1 MSNAATSQETALR
14 RLDDHEQALE
24 HCTYCPKMCRLAC
37 PMAEATGRESVTPWA
52 LMGLANYVRKGHVAL
67 DAEIARSFY
76 DCTGCLR
83 CQPYCLHGND
93 VPTALW
99 TARNLV
105 VSEGVVPPEVAGA
118 KARFDANGSMFE
130 PGDRES
136 AATAIAEAV
145 AGKAPAGMIDPK
157 APDVLF
163 LACAT
168 AANPRRAAD
177 AARAATGALGKVS
190 LPDPALR
197 CCGAPLRDLGFVEEF
212 KAVARANQARLAGH
226 ERIVCDASICART
239 FEKEYPKVGAD
250 LGVPVVDLVT
260 ALDGALT
267 GDKLKGIKKRTEKA
281 VYHDPC
287 HLGRHAGVY
296 DAPRRLA
303 AALFEKPLGEFPW
316 SRERGSC
323 CGGGGGFPFVDRR
336 SARMMASAITA
347 EAREA
352 GYELIV
358 TGSAEC
364 AAMLSEAQPP
374 FPVRTIACLVGE
386 MLR

>member
-1 MSNAATSQETALR
+1 MSDAATSQAEGLR
-14 RLDDHEQALE
+14 RLDDHEQPLE

-52 LMGLANYVRKGHVAL
+52 LMGLANHVRKGHVGL

-93 VPTALW
+93 VPTTLW
-99 TARNLV
+99 AAREIAV
-105 VSEGVVPPEVAGA
+105 GQGAVPAEVAAA
-118 KARFDANGSMFE
+118 KACFDANGSMFE
-130 PGDRES
+130 PGDR
-136 AATAIAEAV
+136 AAAAAAVAEAV
-145 AGKAPAGMIDPK
+145 PGQAIDAK

-177 AARAATGALGKVS
+177 AARAATGALGKVA

-197 CCGAPLRDLGFVEEF
+197 CCGAPLRDLGFVAEF
-212 KAVARANQARLAGH
+212 KAVARANQALLAGH

-239 FEKEYPKVGAD
+239 LEKEYPKVGAD

-260 ALDGALT
+260 SLDGALT

-303 AALFEKPLGEFPW
+303 SALFEKPLGEFPW

-336 SARMMASAITA
+336 SARMMASAIA
-347 EAREA
+347 DEAREA

-364 AAMLSEAQPP
+364 AAMLSEAQPS
-374 FPVRTIACLVGE
+374 FPVRTIACLVGQ